1 MKLVFDLEA
10 FCYDKDMKTVAK
22 RLHDGQ
28 DLLEEIN
35 GFVKDESILAGVIL
49 SAVGSLKTSKIR
61 VPIINGQVKYLSPK
75 NLEIDNLHGTVSI
88 NGCHLHI
95 SVSDIDG
102 KVTGG
107 HLKEGCIIRTTCEL
121 VIGILDDASF
131 NRELDKNTGF
141 DELVIS

>member
-1 MKLVFDLEA
+1 MKLVSKMET
-10 FCYDKDMKTVAK
+10 FCYHREMKTVAK
-22 RLHDGQ
+22 RLYDGQ

-35 GFVKDESILAGVIL
+35 RFVKDESIAAGVIL

-61 VPIINGQVKYLSPK
+61 VPVIDGNIKYLTPK
-75 NLEIDNLHGTVSI
+75 HLEIDNLHGTVSI

-107 HLKEGCIIRTTCEL
+107 HLKEGCIVRTTCEL
-121 VIGILDDASF
+121 VIGILKDVSF
-131 NRELDKNTGF
+131 KRELDENTGF